1 MEPYCARSP
10 YVSLYAQHQANS
22 NSPFKRKGDTPH
34 GNEPRPVHRSC
45 KGDQRRLTGTSQA
58 LPARSVGCRARPVN
72 LLLELE
78 QGVPVEALRAVGAPI
93 GKMRDRL
100 RSYLESA
107 PRLDSGPAQ
116 LFVTP
121 RAASMLRRAEAEA
134 QRLNDEYIGAEHLL
148 IAIVQEDKGD
158 TARLLAESNVDLE
171 QVYQRPCSTYGEG
184 IALPTPEPSHV
195 TARSTSTASTLHSLP
210 ASASWIPLS
219 DVMPRLP
226 ARSRR

>member
-1 MEPYCARSP
+1 MVMNPDQFTDHAREIKGASQELVRR
-10 YVSLYAQHQANS
+10 YRRAQWDVEH
-22 NSPFKRKGDTPH
+22 
-34 GNEPRPVHRSC
+34 VL
-45 KGDQRRLTGTSQA
+45 LT
-58 LPARSVGCRARPVN
+58 
-72 LLLELE
+72 LLELE

-116 LFVTP
+116 LFVTL

-158 TARLLAESNVDLE
+158 TARRV
-171 QVYQRPCSTYGEG
+171 
-184 IALPTPEPSHV
+184 
-195 TARSTSTASTLHSLP
+195 
-210 ASASWIPLS
+210 
-219 DVMPRLP
+219 
-226 ARSRR
+226 